1 MPATHT
7 FTVRLPEAVYKA
19 ARRLAAR
26 EGVSPPNP
34 PPPPPAEKARESTRQ
49 RLVEAYEL
57 LGEDA
62 AECDAERFIG
72 AQAEALLD
80 G

>member
-26 EGVSPPNP
+26 EGVSLNKLVVATL
-34 PPPPPAEKARESTRQ
+34 AEKARESTRQ